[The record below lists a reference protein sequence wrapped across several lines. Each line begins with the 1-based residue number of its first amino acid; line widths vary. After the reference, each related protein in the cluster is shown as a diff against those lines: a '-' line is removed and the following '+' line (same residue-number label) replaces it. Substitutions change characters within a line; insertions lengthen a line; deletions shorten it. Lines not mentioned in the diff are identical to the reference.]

1 MSICTPWKVSN
12 NSEWGWRESPR
23 SQKLQTKGL
32 TGISGVV
39 GDSNQ
44 NTLHEG
50 GGYTRVFF
58 KKGFFFNKWKTE
70 KESRREELTRNDALP
85 FSTQFKATKS
95 LS

>member
-58 KKGFFFNKWKTE
+58 QKVFFSISGKLKKSQEE
-70 KESRREELTRNDALP
+70 KN
-85 FSTQFKATKS
+85 
-95 LS
+95 

>member
-1 MSICTPWKVSN
+1 MEVKTVLVFFFPVVWFQRMSICTPWKVSK

-58 KKGFFFNKWKTE
+58 QKVIFSISGKLKKSQEE
-70 KESRREELTRNDALP
+70 KN
-85 FSTQFKATKS
+85 
-95 LS
+95 

>member
-1 MSICTPWKVSN
+1 MEVKTVLVFFFQLCGFRECPYALHGRSLKILNGV
-12 NSEWGWRESPR
+12 GESPR

-58 KKGFFFNKWKTE
+58 QKVIFSISGKLKKSQEE
-70 KESRREELTRNDALP
+70 KN
-85 FSTQFKATKS
+85 
-95 LS
+95 

>member
-1 MSICTPWKVSN
+1 M
-12 NSEWGWRESPR
+12 
-23 SQKLQTKGL
+23 QTKGL

-58 KKGFFFNKWKTE
+58 QKVIFSISGKLKKSQEE
-70 KESRREELTRNDALP
+70 KNWQEMMHYP
-85 FSTQFKATKS
+85 FQPS
-95 LS
+95 LKQQNH